1 MIKFYN
7 KFYNKKYTY
16 TLHLNAI
23 KLALKNAKFV
33 IHTFQEGHPLREGN
47 FSGLNISQLTSK
59 RRFKEEITINQCQTD
74 NFTNETIMLFNSN
87 SFVHSCANYAAEMYT
102 ASQ

>member
-47 FSGLNISQLTSK
+47 FSGLNISTVAVDEQAAFQ
-59 RRFKEEITINQCQTD
+59 RRNYNKS
-74 NFTNETIMLFNSN
+74 MSN
-87 SFVHSCANYAAEMYT
+87 R
-102 ASQ
+102 